1 MSDSS
6 NWRIRAPANTSSEPR
21 PTNWSNQEPRD
32 DHRQRQP
39 IVPLAERSRA
49 EDVKVHRPERQ
60 NEESPETLQAIAEG
74 RRVYLGNLL
83 YTTTPDVI
91 NAFLTKNGIASV
103 NNVHISIDPFTGRC
117 PGYCFIEF
125 AEKEVAD
132 KAMQTL
138 EGLTISGRPVK
149 CRPCRPK
156 GNVRRGGPDQGTG
169 SENNNSSYNRW
180 GNWDSRA
187 RDSQHDRLAG
197 QSGPNDALRH
207 FQVSKAKEEGRQLY
221 VGGLPRMLDQTENE
235 LEIRSIFDGF
245 EIDGVSKRVSPR
257 ENNLEDRRN
266 FCFVDFVSREEAEEA
281 MRAIDGTSYRDAPLK
296 VSMSITKSQRDR
308 TGNRGVGMGMGM
320 ERNSRWE

>member
-6 NWRIRAPANTSSEPR
+6 NWRVRASANTSSESR
-21 PTNWSNQEPRD
+21 PTNWSNQAPRD

-39 IVPLAERSRA
+39 IVSLAERSRA

-91 NAFLTKNGIASV
+91 NEFLTRNGIASV

-138 EGLTISGRPVK
+138 EGLTISGRLVK

-156 GNVRRGGPDQGTG
+156 GNVRRGGPDQETG
-169 SENNNSSYNRW
+169 SENTNSSYNRW

-187 RDSQHDRLAG
+187 RDTQYDRLAG
-197 QSGPNDALRH
+197 QSGPSDALRH
-207 FQVSKAKEEGRQLY
+207 FQVSKAKGEGRQLY

-235 LEIRSIFDGF
+235 LEIRSIFEGF
-245 EIDGVSKRVSPR
+245 KIP
-257 ENNLEDRRN
+257 
-266 FCFVDFVSREEAEEA
+266 EEAEEA

-296 VSMSITKSQRDR
+296 VSISIVKSQRDR
-308 TGNRGVGMGMGM
+308 NSDSGMGM

>member
-1 MSDSS
+1 MTDSS
-6 NWRIRAPANTSSEPR
+6 NWRVRASANTSSESR
-21 PTNWSNQEPRD
+21 PMNWSNQAPRD

-60 NEESPETLQAIAEG
+60 NEELPETLQAIAEG

-83 YTTTPDVI
+83 YTITPDVI
-91 NAFLTKNGIASV
+91 NAFLTRYGIASV
-103 NNVHISIDPFTGRC
+103 ANVHISIDPFTGRC

-125 AEKEVAD
+125 SEKEMAD
-132 KAMQTL
+132 KAMQIL

-149 CRPCRPK
+149 CRPCQPK
-156 GNVRRGGPDQGTG
+156 GNVRRGGPDQVVA
-169 SENNNSSYNRW
+169 SENANPGYNRW

-187 RDSQHDRLAG
+187 RDSQHDRLAA
-197 QSGPNDALRH
+197 QNGPNDALRY
-207 FQVSKAKEEGRQLY
+207 FQISKATEEGRQLY

-235 LEIRSIFDGF
+235 SEIRSIFEGF
-245 EIDGVSKRVSPR
+245 KVDEVSKRVSPR
-257 ENNLEDRRN
+257 KNNLDNRRN

-281 MRAIDGTSYRDAPLK
+281 MRAIDGTSYRESPLK

-308 TGNRGVGMGMGM
+308 TSDREMEMGM